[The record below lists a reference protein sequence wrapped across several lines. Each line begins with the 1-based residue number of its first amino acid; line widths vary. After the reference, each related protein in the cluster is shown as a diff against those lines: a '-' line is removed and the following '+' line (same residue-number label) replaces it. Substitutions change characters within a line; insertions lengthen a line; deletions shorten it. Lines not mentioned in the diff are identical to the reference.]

1 MCRYQTRWSF
11 AKSELLGLYLSQ
23 LRLSRNTSL
32 GKCPSYEFSQA
43 FAGYQIA
50 AGLPMDN
57 AISNELFIPET
68 KELTFDVFSTFPL
81 INTLHVHKCIIIRRT
96 MSGWQMCWNCH
107 SYLSSYTCYTIATVH
122 HIKAPSKEQ
131 SDLALCFLSGFCGL
145 CECKNRERNGH
156 FVWRNGIWSRRRY
169 AFHSCLT

>member
-23 LRLSRNTSL
+23 LRLSRNMSL

-50 AGLPMDN
+50 AGFPMDN

-68 KELTFDVFSTFPL
+68 KELTTDILSTFPL

-96 MSGWQMCWNCH
+96 MSGWQICWNCH
-107 SYLSSYTCYTIATVH
+107 IYLSSYTCHWTSYQSIQQRANEFSIALFFYVGVLRPLWMQ
-122 HIKAPSKEQ
+122 KP
-131 SDLALCFLSGFCGL
+131 GNGL
-145 CECKNRERNGH
+145 
-156 FVWRNGIWSRRRY
+156 FVWRSGIWSRSRY
-169 AFHSCLT
+169 LFHNCLT